1 MKITTCS
8 IEESF
13 EQAASGTGGPDET
26 EIPPQP
32 AKSAKT
38 AAAPNLSKSRRVTL
52 SLVTGNLMHAAA
64 ECLHCSV
71 VLESDPMTIYL
82 FANAEMIRLA
92 SQKTQVLHCVF

>member
-8 IEESF
+8 IEDSF
-13 EQAASGTGGPDET
+13 EHAARGFDGT

-32 AKSAKT
+32 ARSAKT

-52 SLVTGNLMHAAA
+52 SLVTCNLMHAAA
-64 ECLHCSV
+64 ECLHCSEWF
-71 VLESDPMTIYL
+71 LESGPMTIYL
-82 FANAEMIRLA
+82 FSNAEMIRLA